1 MFKLLQPI
9 NALLTSKEKSASQT
23 DPVPL
28 EYGRLQGL
36 LSVVFAL
43 LIFTTLA
50 FPASQQFVDLSDF
63 TLLNGQVINDCRI
76 GYRTYGT
83 LNAQKNNAILFP
95 TWFGGQSKH
104 LGRLV
109 GPGKLIDSTK
119 YFVIAVDALGNGI
132 SSSPSNSRLQPGQQ
146 FPCFTIADMV
156 QSQYVLLKR
165 FLGIHHLFA
174 VIGGSMGGMQ
184 TFEWMVRYPDF
195 MDKAVPYVGTPKFGG
210 YDILEWRQALNMI
223 EIGERHHVPA
233 DSIRGMLNAFTNLLV
248 RTPEWIAKHYQA
260 DKMDSVFARFF
271 SGEPKIFTNYNF
283 ASQVRAMLSHDVSKD
298 FGGSL
303 KKAAKRVKA
312 KVLVIQVL
320 TDHIVN
326 PLNALEFAKEIHAK
340 TMTLNS
346 PCGHLGIGCNLTKV
360 SRAIARF
367 LSE

>member
-1 MFKLLQPI
+1 MIHLRQKTMGTSVNLQ
-9 NALLTSKEKSASQT
+9 SATNKASRKT
-23 DPVPL
+23 N
-28 EYGRLQGL
+28 RLNFTAVMVL
-36 LSVVFAL
+36 AL
-43 LIFTTLA
+43 LILNTLTFA
-50 FPASQQFVDLSDF
+50 GGQKFADLGDF
-63 TLLNGQVINDCRI
+63 KLLNGQVIKNCRL
-76 GYRTYGT
+76 GYRTYGS
-83 LNAQKNNAILFP
+83 LNAHKDNAVLFP
-95 TWFGGQSKH
+95 TWFGGQSEH
-104 LGRLV
+104 LGRFV
-109 GPGKLIDSTK
+109 GPGKLIDSTR

-132 SSSPSNSRLQPGQQ
+132 SSSPSNSRLQPGKR
-146 FPCFTIADMV
+146 FPHFTIADMV
-156 QSQYVLLKR
+156 RSQYVLLKQH
-165 FLGIHHLFA
+165 LHINHLFA

-184 TFEWMVRYPDF
+184 TFEWIVRYPDF

-271 SGEPKIFTNYNF
+271 SGEPKIFTNDNF

-312 KVLVIQVL
+312 QVLVIQVL
-320 TDHIVN
+320 TDHMVN
-326 PLNALEFAKEIHAK
+326 PLNALEFAKDIHAQ

-346 PCGHLGIGCNLTKV
+346 PCGHLGIGCNLQKV

-367 LSE
+367 LAE